1 MNEELLQE
9 REMRINV
16 ESQNMAISE
25 NLKRLQSVA
34 LESSDIQKLLHDE
47 MTNKDDTISSL
58 QVELDNLKMVWSI
71 LLAFSKFVF
80 SNFFLIIIYI
90 LLEANVL

>member
-80 SNFFLIIIYI
+80 SNFF
-90 LLEANVL
+90 